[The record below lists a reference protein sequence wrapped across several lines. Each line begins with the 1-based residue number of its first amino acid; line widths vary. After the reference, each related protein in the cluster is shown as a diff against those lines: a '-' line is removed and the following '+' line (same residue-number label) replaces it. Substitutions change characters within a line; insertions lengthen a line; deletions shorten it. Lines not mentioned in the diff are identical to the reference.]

1 MKKID
6 YKIFKLYR
14 GEVFFQII
22 EQTHIGTD
30 FSTNSKF
37 TSSEGFCLLSYDF
50 PMVSICEQDKYIF
63 VRGEIHCKDY
73 QELKLPLWIFM
84 KFAKAVKE
92 YNEVNK

>member
-1 MKKID
+1 MKKIS
-6 YKIFKLYR
+6 YKILKLYS

-30 FSTNSKF
+30 FSKGSKF
-37 TSSEGFCLLSYDF
+37 VSSEGFCLLSYDF

-63 VRGEIHCKDY
+63 VRGVILDKNYE
-73 QELKLPLWIFM
+73 ELKLPLWIFM
-84 KFAKAVKE
+84 KFVKAVKE